1 MAKKAAM
8 IIAFENFRDE
18 EYKEPKDFLEK
29 SGVEITTVSSKLGT
43 AKGKYDMPAK
53 VDLTLDKLKVSDY
66 DAILYIGGP
75 GSYDYYDDPTAHRI
89 ARETVKAGKI
99 LGAICAAPGIL
110 ANAGVLKGKK
120 ATMFAD
126 DGTLAKGGATY
137 TGKGVEIDGKII
149 TATGPS
155 TARAW
160 GEAIIKAWKTLNS
173 QESSGK

>member
-1 MAKKAAM
+1 MKKAAM
-8 IIAFENFRDE
+8 IIAFDKFRDE
-18 EYKEPKDFLEK
+18 EYKEPKDLLEK
-29 SGVEITTVSSKLGT
+29 SGAQITTVSSKLGT
-43 AKGKYDMPAK
+43 AKGKHGLPAN
-53 VDLTLDKLKVSDY
+53 VELTLDKLKVKEF
-66 DAILYIGGP
+66 DAILFIGGP
-75 GSYDYYDDPTAHRI
+75 GCYSYYDDPTAHRI
-89 ARETVKAGKI
+89 AQETLKEGKI

-137 TGKGVEIDGKII
+137 TGQGVEIDGKII

-160 GEAIIKAWKTLNS
+160 GEAIIKAWKTT
-173 QESSGK
+173 E